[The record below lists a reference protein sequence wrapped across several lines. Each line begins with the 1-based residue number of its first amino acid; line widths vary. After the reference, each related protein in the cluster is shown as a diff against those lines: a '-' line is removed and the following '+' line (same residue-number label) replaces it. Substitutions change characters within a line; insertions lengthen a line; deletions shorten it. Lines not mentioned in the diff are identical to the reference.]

1 MSDST
6 PDYATVRV
14 KFNPYSHQEVQKFLR
29 QVHTSFGKDKNRWY
43 YVSPPVDSVEEN
55 VWVLDFTFKDPH
67 DAIMFSLKY
76 AR

>member
-6 PDYATVRV
+6 PDYSTVRI
-14 KFNPYSHQEVQKFLR
+14 KFNPYSYQEVQQFLR
-29 QVHTSFGKDKNRWY
+29 QIYASFGKDKNRWY